1 MRSALCCVLV
11 CDNLRESAVKYLPLF
26 LLCLYLCLLVAS
38 LRDDLFFLRRPRV
51 ARYSVLSTR
60 NSVLIC

>member
-26 LLCLYLCLLVAS
+26 LLCLYLCLCLLVAS
-38 LRDDLFFLRRPRV
+38 LRLTPWNILV
-51 ARYSVLSTR
+51 AGALVLHP
-60 NSVLIC
+60 